1 MTSRIRTFIFIA
13 LLGAFSAHSD
23 AQFSIKDDVGRPI
36 LLRSSAKRIVTLSP
50 WLTELVYAAGAGD
63 LVVGVDSLSDYPPEA
78 KKAAQVATG
87 AQLSID
93 VLAGLKP
100 DLVLAWRDGIKRDDI
115 DRIAAFGTTVFVA
128 SARNLADIPRLLEV
142 VGRMTGRDTSAAV
155 SEFELRLERVRR
167 ANAGKVRMTAFLEIW
182 NRPLTTISGKHFLS
196 EALEICRAEN
206 VFRDAPGTA
215 PKVTWD
221 DLFKEDPYVIIGA
234 GSASS
239 VQEFRSNW
247 AMRQSLSAVKAER
260 LIYLESDAVQ
270 RPTTRTPEGI
280 EELCATLDK
289 VRYTG
294 VGIPAPGSQPQP
306 VVIAPT
312 RGAPS
317 AATVA
322 PAKGSLFS
330 TPGYGA
336 APAPRPAAAEP
347 PPKPAVASTP
357 PAPSASVPAAPSP
370 PPPPAPPPAAA
381 AKPEIPPK
389 PSQYGM

>member
-1 MTSRIRTFIFIA
+1 MTSRTCTILFAA
-13 LLGAFSAHSD
+13 LLGAFSAHCA

-36 LLRSSAKRIVTLSP
+36 LLRASAKRIVTLSP

-63 LVVGVDSLSDYPPEA
+63 LVVGVDALSDYPPEA
-78 KKAAQVATG
+78 KKVAQIATG

-93 VLAGLKP
+93 VLAAVKP

-115 DRIAAFGTTVFVA
+115 DRITAFGTTVFVA
-128 SARNLADIPRLLEV
+128 SAHNLADIPRLLEV

-196 EALEICRAEN
+196 EALEICKAEN

-247 AMRQSLSAVKAER
+247 AIRQSLSAVKAER
-260 LIYLESDAVQ
+260 LIYLDSDEIQ

-280 EELCATLDK
+280 EQLCATLDK

-294 VGIPAPGSQPQP
+294 VGIPAPASQPQAE
-306 VVIAPT
+306 VISPTRAAPT
-312 RGAPS
+312 AGGF
-317 AATVA
+317 A
-322 PAKGSLFS
+322 PAKPGSLFS
-330 TPGYGA
+330 VPSYGA
-336 APAPRPAAAEP
+336 VATPKATVAEP
-347 PPKPAVASTP
+347 TPRPAVASTP
-357 PAPSASVPAAPSP
+357 QPPSVAEPPPSP
-370 PPPPAPPPAAA
+370 AQPPPAPPARA
-381 AKPEIPPK
+381 EVPPR